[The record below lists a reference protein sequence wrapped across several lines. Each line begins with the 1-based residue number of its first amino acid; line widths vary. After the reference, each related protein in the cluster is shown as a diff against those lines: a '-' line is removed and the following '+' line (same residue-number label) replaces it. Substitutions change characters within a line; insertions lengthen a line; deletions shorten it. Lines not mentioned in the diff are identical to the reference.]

1 MFGHIDSARCEM
13 KNKLLITIFFILSAV
28 MTVGCSESSDYE
40 FVFTEYENGIELYRF
55 VPHKDEFD
63 TVIIPDEYEG
73 KSVTKIEDNAFACS
87 CSIKTI
93 VLPSN
98 LEIIGDNSFATKNR
112 ISLEKIPDTISYV
125 GEIRFMDKDMN
136 RFDILKNNSS
146 YSVVDGAVLSEDGH
160 CLLAY
165 DSNLSNEEYVV
176 PDGVT
181 IISKNAFFGCKY
193 LKKVVLPD
201 TIEVL
206 EENAFESC
214 SNLEEINFPNSLKFM
229 DTTSLYS
236 TKWFDEQRG
245 EVIINDKFYLKS
257 ELTDDTMTIPN
268 GITHF
273 LCDFGN
279 FEQSPSI
286 IKIPDSLEY
295 ISPNATIFATSF
307 YVSVGNKNFVT
318 DEDFLLS
325 KDRTKLIR
333 STVRGDYSVT
343 IPDTVSEICTNAF
356 RYTMFNNIIIPNSVT
371 TIDEGAFYD
380 AEVVKIDIPDSVT
393 KLNKNTFYGCYMLEE
408 LYIPNSVKNI
418 HPLIKDDM
426 IMFDDVDIKVEKG
439 SFAQKYCEL
448 FDIEYDLV

>member
-1 MFGHIDSARCEM
+1 M

-273 LCDFGN
+273 LCDFGV
-279 FEQSPSI
+279 SPTI

-295 ISPNATIFATSF
+295 ISPNITLANVAIFDISSDNKHFATS
-307 YVSVGNKNFVT
+307 G
-318 DEDFLLS
+318 ELLLS
-325 KDRTKLIR
+325 KDKTKLIR
-333 STVRGDYSVT
+333 CATTADESINIPNSV
-343 IPDTVSEICTNAF
+343 IEICTNAF
-356 RYTMFNNIIIPNSVT
+356 NHCKSKSIGIPDSVT
-371 TIDEGAFYD
+371 TIDEGAFYG